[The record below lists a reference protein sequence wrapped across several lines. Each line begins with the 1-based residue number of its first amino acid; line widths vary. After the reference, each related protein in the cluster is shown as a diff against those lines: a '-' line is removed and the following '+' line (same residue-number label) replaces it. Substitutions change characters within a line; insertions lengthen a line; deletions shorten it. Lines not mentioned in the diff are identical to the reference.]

1 MRPLNQDSEQ
11 LASEPPTLAATENS
25 ADEADILSDQDETH
39 MTDLSANDPNIG
51 SDGTE
56 LNEPADFARGE
67 IDVKEQ
73 MDRTMARMDAGHHR
87 PRDPKISPHVKAKQ

>member
-1 MRPLNQDSEQ
+1 MRPLNQDVEL
-11 LASEPPTLAATENS
+11 LANEPPTLGVENA

-56 LNEPADFARGE
+56 LHEPADFARGE

-73 MDRTMARMDAGHHR
+73 MDRTMAKMDAGNHR
-87 PRDPKISPHVKAKQ
+87 